1 LILATVDAVASA
13 AEAGS
18 GPSSSAVAAVDF
30 SRQIQPVFE
39 KHCYDCHS
47 SDAAESGLRLDA
59 RGPALEGGDSG
70 KAIVPGKSAE
80 SRLIAVVEGKDE
92 DFGRMPPEDEGEP
105 LKGNEI
111 ALLKLWIDQGAVWPA
126 SAEGGESHTEAS
138 DHWAFQPIGNP
149 TPPAVRRTEW
159 VSNEIDNF
167 VLARLEREAVTP
179 NPEAGRATLIRRVY
193 LDVIGLPPSPEQV
206 DRFLADKRPDAYER
220 MVDQVLASPHYGERW
235 GRIWL
240 DGARYADSD
249 GYEKDRGRP
258 HAWRYRNWVIRALN
272 QDMPFDQFTI
282 EQIAGDLLPNSSI
295 EQKVATGF
303 HRNTLVNKEGGTD
316 QEEDRVKRTV
326 DRTNTIGEVWLGIT
340 LECAHCHSHKYDPI
354 SQRDYFR
361 FYAFFN
367 SVSEPDIDAPL
378 PGDPEKSKGVKAQ
391 VLAEL
396 GQPRVTRIHIRGD
409 FLNKGDPVGRDTPAI
424 LPTLKVRAETPDRL
438 DLARWLVDPANPL
451 TARVAV
457 NRVWQQYFGR
467 GIVPTD
473 NDFGT
478 QGEPPSHPQLLDYLA
493 TRFRTGGWSLKRLHR
508 LILTSSTYRQSSAA
522 RPELAER
529 DPYNSWLSHQNR
541 LRVEAEI
548 VRDQALAA
556 SGLLVPKI
564 GGPSVRPPQPKGI
577 EKLGYAGS
585 VKWPVS
591 TGADRYR
598 RGMYT
603 FFQRTVPYPM
613 LMTFDAPDSNTSCTR
628 RERSNT
634 PLQALTTWNDPVFVE
649 CAQALGRRIVRE
661 VPASQAPARTRSD
674 RVRRAFLLCL
684 AREPDDTER
693 HIVGELIEQQL
704 LTARSDAAALSRLV
718 GPAAKPADA
727 RDEELAAWIMV
738 GRTMLNLDEFITRE

>member
-1 LILATVDAVASA
+1 
-13 AEAGS
+13 
-18 GPSSSAVAAVDF
+18 
-30 SRQIQPVFE
+30 
-39 KHCYDCHS
+39 
-47 SDAAESGLRLDA
+47 
-59 RGPALEGGDSG
+59 
-70 KAIVPGKSAE
+70 
-80 SRLIAVVEGKDE
+80 
-92 DFGRMPPEDEGEP
+92 
-105 LKGNEI
+105 
-111 ALLKLWIDQGAVWPA
+111 
-126 SAEGGESHTEAS
+126 
-138 DHWAFQPIGNP
+138 
-149 TPPAVRRTEW
+149 VRDTKW
-159 VSNEIDNF
+159 VRNGIDNF
-167 VLARLEREAVTP
+167 ILARLERESVTP
-179 NPEAGRATLIRRVY
+179 HAEADRATLVRRVY

-206 DRFLADKRPDAYER
+206 DAFLADTRPDAYER
-220 MVDQVLASPHYGERW
+220 IVDQVLGSPHYGERW
-235 GRIWL
+235 GRVWL

-258 HAWRYRNWVIRALN
+258 HAWRFRNWVIRALN
-272 QDMPFDQFTI
+272 EDMPFDRFTI
-282 EQIAGDLLPNSSI
+282 EQIAGDLLPNFTV

-303 HRNTLVNKEGGTD
+303 HRNTLINKEGGTD

-326 DRTNTIGEVWLGIT
+326 DRTNTVGEVWLGIT

-354 SQRDYFR
+354 SQREYFR

-378 PGDPEKSKGVKAQ
+378 PGDPAKSKGVKAQ

-396 GQPRVTRIHIRGD
+396 GQPRQTRIHIRGD
-409 FLNKGDPVGRDTPAI
+409 FLSKGDSVEPATPSV
-424 LPTLKVRAETPDRL
+424 LPLLKMRGATPDRL
-438 DLARWLVDPANPL
+438 DLARWLVDPTNPL

-478 QGEPPSHPQLLDYLA
+478 QGEPPSHPPLLDYLA
-493 TRFRTGGWSLKRLHR
+493 TWLQTEGWSLKRLHR
-508 LILTSSTYRQSSAA
+508 LILTSATYRQSSAA

-529 DPYNSWLSHQNR
+529 DPYNSWLSRQNR

-591 TGADRYR
+591 AGEDRYR

-613 LMTFDAPDSNTSCTR
+613 LMTFDTPDSNTSCTR

-634 PLQALTTWNDPVFVE
+634 PLQALTMWNDPVFVE

-661 VPASQAPARTRSD
+661 VPASDDAVRTRDD
-674 RVRRAFLLCL
+674 RLRRAFRFCL
-684 AREPDDTER
+684 VRDPDDTER
-693 HIVGELIEQQL
+693 QVVAELFEEQL
-704 LTARSDAAALSRLV
+704 LAAQADAAAAEQLA
-718 GPAAKPADA
+718 GPAAKPANTTDA
-727 RDEELAAWIMV
+727 ELAAWIMV
-738 GRTMLNLDEFITRE
+738 GRTILNLDEFITRE